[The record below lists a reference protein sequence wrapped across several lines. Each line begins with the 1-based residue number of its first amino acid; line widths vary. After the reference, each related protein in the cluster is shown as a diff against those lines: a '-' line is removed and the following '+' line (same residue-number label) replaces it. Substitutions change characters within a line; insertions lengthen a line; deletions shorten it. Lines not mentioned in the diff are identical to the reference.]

1 MVWCSNPHPLEA
13 TSVPPA
19 VAKVTQLLP
28 QPLFAVDLLQ
38 VVTVG
43 LFPVVRADSRVT
55 MD

>member
-19 VAKVTQLLP
+19 VAKVTQLLL

-38 VVTVG
+38 SAVG
-43 LFPVVRADSRVT
+43 LFPVGCARSRVM

>member
-19 VAKVTQLLP
+19 VSEVTQLLL

-38 VVTVG
+38 VVTECC
-43 LFPVVRADSRVT
+43 RAVPSGACT
-55 MD
+55 Q